1 MVAGSLAPSRGAASP
16 AFALPLPADL
26 WRRPLA
32 VRASYTQESAMTLSA
47 PREQTL
53 GEPVD
58 RPGSPPSRR
67 VALIASI
74 FVVVPF
80 VSIPAF
86 PLGGGGDGPV
96 LAAPQVVAAP

>member
-1 MVAGSLAPSRGAASP
+1 
-16 AFALPLPADL
+16 
-26 WRRPLA
+26 
-32 VRASYTQESAMTLSA
+32 MTLSA

-67 VALIASI
+67 VALIAGI
-74 FVVVPF
+74 FIVPF
-80 VSIPAF
+80 VSIPAL

-96 LAAPQVVAAP
+96 LGAPQVVAAP